1 MHYALVS
8 DLVSKDEFDE
18 LVNKKCAELGD
29 AINDTCAAMLVVKD
43 LGRGHVKIGDIKNI
57 STPLFCFFGKILLIN
72 QPREFHR
79 ADNDADNNT
88 DESVG
93 YVSSIVLGDNTGT
106 IKLTLWS
113 DMAKGTE
120 ELELESVIEV
130 IAKCNPNH
138 YNDLV
143 CIGLRPSHITI
154 VDTKKPPKT
163 EPIDTP
169 IIAKIVYINRIQE
182 ITHQNGSISKLQKLL
197 IGTQTGINTMITW
210 NPDNFSDI
218 NEGDVIQFDGL
229 TRKEYDGNI
238 TEYIVD
244 DNVVITHKNTDI
256 NVLTSD
262 VSEISEGQT
271 SIVTGI
277 VKTVSPIKSF
287 ITKQGRKSKVRNIVV
302 GSTKNPSSNCNISVS
317 CWNDAADVVVLP
329 NDHIELINAIAKR
342 NKYNNL
348 ELPIS
353 NNSAIRVVNTKG
365 EYKVVEGYIVPRL
378 RGMTIDTGTEV
389 YLISTDCSQFTPAMR
404 IRAEGLCNNFRISID
419 HFEELPSIPFQK
431 L

>member
-29 AINDTCAAMLVVKD
+29 AIDDTCAAMLVVED

-79 ADNDADNNT
+79 TDNDNNDNNT

-106 IKLTLWS
+106 IKLTLWN

-130 IAKCNPNH
+130 IAKRNPNH

-143 CIGLRPSHITI
+143 CMGLRPSHITI

-163 EPIDTP
+163 EPVDTP

-244 DNVVITHKNTDI
+244 DNVVITHKNTNI

-277 VKTVSPIKSF
+277 VKT
-287 ITKQGRKSKVRNIVV
+287 
-302 GSTKNPSSNCNISVS
+302 
-317 CWNDAADVVVLP
+317 
-329 NDHIELINAIAKR
+329 
-342 NKYNNL
+342 
-348 ELPIS
+348 
-353 NNSAIRVVNTKG
+353 
-365 EYKVVEGYIVPRL
+365 
-378 RGMTIDTGTEV
+378 
-389 YLISTDCSQFTPAMR
+389 
-404 IRAEGLCNNFRISID
+404 
-419 HFEELPSIPFQK
+419 
-431 L
+431 